1 MEEST
6 MTTHEEAQEM
16 QAYLETIPNDNTA
29 DLSERIKI
37 LAVYQ
42 ARSGYMLAEAKK
54 TLSEKKKTEIVQTI
68 FEIAKTQY
76 LSNKAQNALVDSIA
90 TDEQFM
96 VDWLDRINASCKH
109 QLDAVRSLL
118 SFEKEVY
125 KQNNYGTNT

>member
-1 MEEST
+1 
-6 MTTHEEAQEM
+6 MTPHEEATEM
-16 QAYLETIPNDNTA
+16 QAYLETLPEDNPDA
-29 DLSERIKI
+29 LSERIKI

-54 TLSEKKKTEIVQTI
+54 TLSEKKKTEIVNTI
-68 FEIAKTQY
+68 IAIAKENY
-76 LSNKAQNALVDSIA
+76 LSAKAQNALVDSIA

-96 VDWLDRINASCKH
+96 VDWLDRINAACKH

-125 KQNNYGTNT
+125 KQNNYGNT

>member
-1 MEEST
+1 MRHYKEVL
-6 MTTHEEAQEM
+6 EM
-16 QAYLETIPNDNTA
+16 QNYLEVTPSDNPEE
-29 DLSERIKI
+29 LCERIKT

-42 ARSGYMLAEAKK
+42 VRSGFLLAEAKK
-54 TLSEKKKTEIVQTI
+54 TLSEKKKTEIVNTI
-68 FEIAKTQY
+68 IAIAKENY
-76 LSNKAQNALVDSIA
+76 LSAKAQNALVDSIA

-96 VDWLDRINASCKH
+96 VDWLDRINAACKH

>member
-1 MEEST
+1 
-6 MTTHEEAQEM
+6 MTPHEEATEM
-16 QAYLETIPNDNTA
+16 QAYLETLPEDTPDA
-29 DLSERIKI
+29 LSERIKI

-54 TLSEKKKTEIVQTI
+54 TLSEKKKTEIVNTI
-68 FEIAKTQY
+68 IAIAKENY
-76 LSNKAQNALVDSIA
+76 LSAKAQNALVDSIA

-96 VDWLDRINASCKH
+96 VDWLDRINAACKH

>member
-1 MEEST
+1 
-6 MTTHEEAQEM
+6 MTPHEEATEM
-16 QAYLETIPNDNTA
+16 QAYLETLPEDNPDA
-29 DLSERIKI
+29 LSERIKI

-42 ARSGYMLAEAKK
+42 ARSGYMLSEAKK
-54 TLSEKKKTEIVQTI
+54 TLSEKKKTEIVNTI
-68 FEIAKTQY
+68 IAIAKENY
-76 LSNKAQNALVDSIA
+76 LSSKAQNALVDSIA

-96 VDWLDRINASCKH
+96 VDWLDRINAACKH

>member
-1 MEEST
+1 
-6 MTTHEEAQEM
+6 MTPHEEATEM
-16 QAYLETIPNDNTA
+16 QAYLETLPEDNPDA
-29 DLSERIKI
+29 LSERIKI

-42 ARSGYMLAEAKK
+42 ARSGHMLAEAKK
-54 TLSEKKKTEIVQTI
+54 TLSEKKKDRDSKYYHCNSK
-68 FEIAKTQY
+68 KTT
-76 LSNKAQNALVDSIA
+76 LSAKAQNALVDSIA

-96 VDWLDRINASCKH
+96 VDWLDRINAACKH

>member
-1 MEEST
+1 
-6 MTTHEEAQEM
+6 MTPHEEATEM
-16 QAYLETIPNDNTA
+16 QAYLETLPEDNPDA
-29 DLSERIKI
+29 LSERIKI

-54 TLSEKKKTEIVQTI
+54 TLSEKKKTEIVNTI
-68 FEIAKTQY
+68 IAIAKENY
-76 LSNKAQNALVDSIA
+76 LSAKAQTALVDSIA

-96 VDWLDRINASCKH
+96 VDWLDRINAACKH

>member
-1 MEEST
+1 
-6 MTTHEEAQEM
+6 MTPHEEATEM
-16 QAYLETIPNDNTA
+16 QAYLETLPEDNPDA
-29 DLSERIKI
+29 LSERIKI

-54 TLSEKKKTEIVQTI
+54 TLSEKKKTEIVNTI
-68 FEIAKTQY
+68 IAIAKENY
-76 LSNKAQNALVDSIA
+76 LSAKSQNALVDSIA

-96 VDWLDRINASCKH
+96 VDWLDRINAACKH

>member
-1 MEEST
+1 
-6 MTTHEEAQEM
+6 MTHHEEAAEM
-16 QAYLETIPNDNTA
+16 QAYLETLPNDNPA
-29 DLSERIKI
+29 DLSERIKV

-54 TLSEKKKTEIVQTI
+54 TLSEKKKAEIVNTI
-68 FEIAKTQY
+68 IAIAKENY
-76 LSNKAQNALVDSIA
+76 LSAKAQNALVDSIA

-96 VDWLDRINASCKH
+96 VDWLDRINAACKH

>member
-1 MEEST
+1 
-6 MTTHEEAQEM
+6 MTPHEEATEM
-16 QAYLETIPNDNTA
+16 QAYLETLPEDNPDA
-29 DLSERIKI
+29 LSERIKI

-54 TLSEKKKTEIVQTI
+54 TLSEKKKAEIVNTI
-68 FEIAKTQY
+68 IAIAKENY
-76 LSNKAQNALVDSIA
+76 LSAKAQNALVDSIA

-96 VDWLDRINASCKH
+96 VDWLDRINAACKH

>member
-1 MEEST
+1 
-6 MTTHEEAQEM
+6 MTPHEEATEM
-16 QAYLETIPNDNTA
+16 QAYLETLPEDNPDA
-29 DLSERIKI
+29 LSERIKI

-54 TLSEKKKTEIVQTI
+54 TLSEKKKAEIVNTI
-68 FEIAKTQY
+68 IAIAKENY
-76 LSNKAQNALVDSIA
+76 LSAKAQNALVDSIA

-96 VDWLDRINASCKH
+96 VDWLDRINAACKH

-125 KQNNYGTNT
+125 KQNNYGNS

>member
-1 MEEST
+1 
-6 MTTHEEAQEM
+6 MTPHEEATEM
-16 QAYLETIPNDNTA
+16 QAYLETLPEDNTDA
-29 DLSERIKI
+29 LSERIKI

-54 TLSEKKKTEIVQTI
+54 TLSEKKKTEIVNTI
-68 FEIAKTQY
+68 IAIAKENY
-76 LSNKAQNALVDSIA
+76 LSAKAQNALVDSIA
-90 TDEQFM
+90 TDEQFI
-96 VDWLDRINASCKH
+96 VDWLDRINAACKH

>member
-1 MEEST
+1 
-6 MTTHEEAQEM
+6 MTPHEEATEM
-16 QAYLETIPNDNTA
+16 QAYLETLPEDNPDA
-29 DLSERIKI
+29 LSERIKI

-54 TLSEKKKTEIVQTI
+54 TLSEKKKAEIVNTI
-68 FEIAKTQY
+68 IAIAKENY
-76 LSNKAQNALVDSIA
+76 LSAKAQNALVDSIA
-90 TDEQFM
+90 TDEQFI
-96 VDWLDRINASCKH
+96 VDWLDRINAACKH

>member
-1 MEEST
+1 
-6 MTTHEEAQEM
+6 MTPHEEATEM
-16 QAYLETIPNDNTA
+16 QAYLETLPEDNPDA
-29 DLSERIKI
+29 LSERIKI

-42 ARSGYMLAEAKK
+42 ARSGILLADAKK
-54 TLSEKKKTEIVQTI
+54 TLSEKKKTEIVNTI
-68 FEIAKTQY
+68 IAIAKENY
-76 LSNKAQNALVDSIA
+76 LSAKAQNALVDSIA

-96 VDWLDRINASCKH
+96 VDWLDRINAACKH

>member
-1 MEEST
+1 
-6 MTTHEEAQEM
+6 MTPHEEATEM
-16 QAYLETIPNDNTA
+16 QAYLETLPEDNPDA
-29 DLSERIKI
+29 LSERIKI

-54 TLSEKKKTEIVQTI
+54 TLSEKKKAEIVNTI
-68 FEIAKTQY
+68 IAIAKENY
-76 LSNKAQNALVDSIA
+76 LSSKAQNALVDSIA

-96 VDWLDRINASCKH
+96 VDWLDRINAACKH

>member
-1 MEEST
+1 
-6 MTTHEEAQEM
+6 MTPHEEATEM
-16 QAYLETIPNDNTA
+16 QAYLETLPEDNPDA
-29 DLSERIKI
+29 LSERIKI

-54 TLSEKKKTEIVQTI
+54 TLSEKKKTEIVNTI
-68 FEIAKTQY
+68 IAIAKENY
-76 LSNKAQNALVDSIA
+76 LSSKAQNALVDSIA

-96 VDWLDRINASCKH
+96 VDWLDRINAACKH

>member
-1 MEEST
+1 
-6 MTTHEEAQEM
+6 MTPHEEATEM
-16 QAYLETIPNDNTA
+16 QAYLETLPEDNPDA
-29 DLSERIKI
+29 LSERIKI

-54 TLSEKKKTEIVQTI
+54 TLSEKKKTEIVNTI
-68 FEIAKTQY
+68 IAIAKENY
-76 LSNKAQNALVDSIA
+76 LSAKAQNALVDSIA
-90 TDEQFM
+90 TDEQFV
-96 VDWLDRINASCKH
+96 VDWLDRINAACKH

>member
-1 MEEST
+1 
-6 MTTHEEAQEM
+6 MTPHEEATEM
-16 QAYLETIPNDNTA
+16 QAYLETLPEDNPDA
-29 DLSERIKI
+29 LSERIKI

-54 TLSEKKKTEIVQTI
+54 TLSEKKKAEIVNTI
-68 FEIAKTQY
+68 IAIAKENY
-76 LSNKAQNALVDSIA
+76 LSAKAQNALVDSIA

-96 VDWLDRINASCKH
+96 VDWLDRINAACKH

-125 KQNNYGTNT
+125 KTSNYGNS

>member
-1 MEEST
+1 
-6 MTTHEEAQEM
+6 MTPHEEATEM
-16 QAYLETIPNDNTA
+16 QAYLETLPEDNTDA
-29 DLSERIKI
+29 LSERIKI

-54 TLSEKKKTEIVQTI
+54 TLSEKKKAEIVNTI
-68 FEIAKTQY
+68 IAIAKENY
-76 LSNKAQNALVDSIA
+76 LSAKAQNALVDSIA

-96 VDWLDRINASCKH
+96 VDWLDRINAACKH

>member
-1 MEEST
+1 
-6 MTTHEEAQEM
+6 MTQHEEAAEM
-16 QAYLETIPNDNTA
+16 QAYLETLPNDNPA

-54 TLSEKKKTEIVQTI
+54 TLSEKKKAEIVNTI
-68 FEIAKTQY
+68 IAIAKENY
-76 LSNKAQNALVDSIA
+76 LSAKAQNALVDSIA
-90 TDEQFM
+90 TDEQFI
-96 VDWLDRINASCKH
+96 VDWFDRINAACKH

-125 KQNNYGTNT
+125 KTSNYGNS

>member
-1 MEEST
+1 
-6 MTTHEEAQEM
+6 MTPHEEATEM
-16 QAYLETIPNDNTA
+16 QAYLETLPEDNPDA
-29 DLSERIKI
+29 LSERIKI

-54 TLSEKKKTEIVQTI
+54 TLSEKKKAEIVNTI
-68 FEIAKTQY
+68 IAIAKENY
-76 LSNKAQNALVDSIA
+76 LSAKAQNALVDSIA

-96 VDWLDRINASCKH
+96 VDWLDRINAACKH

-125 KQNNYGTNT
+125 KTSNYGQQ

>member
-1 MEEST
+1 
-6 MTTHEEAQEM
+6 MTAHEEATEM
-16 QAYLETIPNDNTA
+16 QAYLETLPEDNPDA
-29 DLSERIKI
+29 LSERIKI

-54 TLSEKKKTEIVQTI
+54 TLSEKKKTEIVNTI
-68 FEIAKTQY
+68 IAIAKENY
-76 LSNKAQNALVDSIA
+76 LSAKAQNALVDSIA
-90 TDEQFM
+90 TDEQFI
-96 VDWLDRINASCKH
+96 VDWLDRINAACKH

>member
-1 MEEST
+1 
-6 MTTHEEAQEM
+6 MTPHEEATEM
-16 QAYLETIPNDNTA
+16 QAYLETLPEDNTDA
-29 DLSERIKI
+29 LSERIKI

-54 TLSEKKKTEIVQTI
+54 TLSEKKKTEIVNTI
-68 FEIAKTQY
+68 IAIAKENY
-76 LSNKAQNALVDSIA
+76 LSAKAQNALVDSIA

-96 VDWLDRINASCKH
+96 VDWLDRINAACKH